1 LQNWRII
8 LLFTLFPILS
18 LAWLAI
24 QILNPETAT
33 VPMRILTQRTIAAA
47 FLYTFSSQAS
57 MLVITYYIPLFFQ
70 AIKNFSPISS
80 GLATLPSIL
89 ALVFGII
96 MAGGMVQKFGYPAP
110 FMIAS
115 AILSSTGA
123 GLITTWQMDVGKS
136 MWIGY
141 QVLVGFGTG
150 MGMQQPSMTAQIVLP
165 KADAPTGVS
174 LMFFGQNLGGAIFI
188 SVAQNLFTDALAS
201 QLSTIPGLE
210 IDKGMV
216 VRLGATKIKEM
227 VLKEL
232 LGVVLEAYRVAIR
245 NAFYLGL
252 GLAAFSMLGA
262 VAVEWRSV
270 KEEEKADE
278 ITTSVEKVDEKIV

>member
-1 LQNWRII
+1 M
-8 LLFTLFPILS
+8 FPILF
-18 LAWLAI
+18 LIWLTI
-24 QILNPETAT
+24 QILTPETAT
-33 VPMRILTQRTIAAA
+33 VPWRIFAQRTIAAA
-47 FLYTFSSQAS
+47 FLYTFVSQAS

-89 ALVFGII
+89 ALVFGMI
-96 MAGGMVQKFGYPAP
+96 MAGGMVQRFGYPAP

-115 AILSSTGA
+115 AVLSSIGA
-123 GLITTWQMDVGKS
+123 GLITTWQIDVNKS

-188 SVAQNLFTDALAS
+188 SVAQNLFTDELAS
-201 QLSTIPGLE
+201 ELSIIPGLE
-210 IDKGMV
+210 ISKEMV

-227 VLKEL
+227 VPKQL

-252 GLAAFSMLGA
+252 GLAAFSTLGA
-262 VAVEWRSV
+262 VAVEWKSV
-270 KEEEKADE
+270 KGGEKADE
-278 ITTSVEKVDEKIV
+278 ETANVSKVDEKTV